1 MATPSQ
7 SLLTKKLWRELTDIK
22 LLNETNNLDKGKFF
36 YESSPFDYSED
47 VLPGDCIKNIIIGRL
62 WLTSKI
68 YEKYALRMEIRLP
81 ASYPIQPPEIVIETP
96 IYHPNVNENSK

>member
-1 MATPSQ
+1 MAS
-7 SLLTKKLWRELTDIK
+7 SNALAKKVWRD
-22 LLNETNNLDKGKFF
+22 LNEIRNHQLAQGKFI

-47 VLPGDCIKNIIIGRL
+47 SLPGDCIKYIIVGQL

-68 YEKYALRMEIRLP
+68 YQNHALRIEIRLP
-81 ASYPIQPPEIVIETP
+81 GTYPIQPPEVVIMTP